1 MAGSTDSSIEQ
12 KLRALYK
19 LQLIDSKID
28 KLTAIRGEL
37 PMEVFD
43 LEDDIIGYETRLS
56 NLQEEV
62 KKMEESISLN
72 KIKIADAKALA
83 KKYEKQLDNVKN
95 NREFDALNKEIEI
108 QGLEQQSIDKK
119 IKTTQFDIAQKKTNI
134 EVLKTDL
141 EGRKLDLNTKKGELD
156 TIIAETKKEEDF
168 LLKIRG
174 SAVKVADDRL
184 VHSYDKIR
192 KSVKNGIGVATI
204 ERDSCSGCFAGIPP
218 QRQSDI
224 KQRKKIIVCENCGR
238 VLTDSLLSDEVI
250 AEINLK

>member
-1 MAGSTDSSIEQ
+1 MAVAAEISIEQ
-12 KLRALYK
+12 KLKALYK
-19 LQLIDSKID
+19 LQLIDSKIN

-37 PMEVFD
+37 PIEVSD
-43 LEDDIIGYETRLS
+43 LEDEIVGQETRLN

-62 KKMEESISLN
+62 KKMDESITAN
-72 KIKIADAKALA
+72 KGKITDAKALV

-108 QGLEQQSIDKK
+108 QGLEQQALEKR
-119 IKTTQFDIAQKKTNI
+119 IKNIQFDIEQKNVSIDT
-134 EVLKTDL
+134 LKAESDGRIADL
-141 EGRKLDLNTKKGELD
+141 KNKKAELD
-156 TIIAETKKEEDF
+156 NIVAETQKEEDE
-168 LLKIRG
+168 LMKVRAV
-174 SAVKVADDRL
+174 AVKVADDRL
-184 VHSYDKIR
+184 VHSYDRIR

-238 VLTDSLLSDEVI
+238 VLTDALLSEEVS
-250 AEINLK
+250 ADFNA